1 MRKITLCNDFV
12 ELLLGCYK
20 KVHIETYS
28 LSKKKENLV
37 MLCIARKKHQFLYLT
52 KTVLKTTSKVIFNM
66 KKSDL
71 DKL

>member
-37 MLCIARKKHQFLYLT
+37 MQEKEKKHQFLYLT